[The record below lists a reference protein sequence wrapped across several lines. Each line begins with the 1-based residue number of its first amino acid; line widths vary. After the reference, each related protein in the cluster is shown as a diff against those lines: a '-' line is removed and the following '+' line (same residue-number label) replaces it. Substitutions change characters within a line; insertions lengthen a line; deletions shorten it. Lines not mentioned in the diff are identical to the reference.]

1 VFCHIFFSRY
11 KLFGVDTCVLV
22 QNVCV
27 SDLFHEIKIGI
38 LVHNTACD
46 HAIVTNRRKD
56 FIKIVDVEF
65 LKDWINSEHGEK
77 KWQKLPQWDHNYVW
91 CVKLDSIYTL
101 KSSPM
106 CLMLIISSFF
116 PSQPIFSLVYF

>member
-1 VFCHIFFSRY
+1 M
-11 KLFGVDTCVLV
+11 
-22 QNVCV
+22 

-65 LKDWINSEHGEK
+65 LKDWINSKHGEK
-77 KWQKLPQWDHNYVW
+77 NDRNYLNEITITFDALNW
-91 CVKLDSIYTL
+91 ILFIHESHRQCV
-101 KSSPM
+101 
-106 CLMLIISSFF
+106 
-116 PSQPIFSLVYF
+116 